1 MVEVFTED
9 RAIEGSNHPAE
20 EQEVVLKS
28 RFISLLPPMVT
39 GQIALLSLTGRSKVI
54 DESGD
59 EIAVTREELKNKV
72 GQFLQTENIKGGIN
86 MITKEDYQKSSVQ
99 LNHTPEE
106 VKRVIGM
113 LQ

>member
-72 GQFLQTENIKGGIN
+72 KQIQQPEGYTLPLFQTDIVRSAQRPTFRRN
-86 MITKEDYQKSSVQ
+86 
-99 LNHTPEE
+99 
-106 VKRVIGM
+106 RRR
-113 LQ
+113 